1 MAPDPQIPPLDN
13 DQQAGSVPPRL
24 PASEP
29 PGAAGVPPLL
39 APDQTRKSSTVRQLI
54 AILLSLYLGLFLV
67 DAVVSLVDDSLILFS
82 DIHAFAAIRGVV
94 FFFVTL
100 VALVPYGLMGLT
112 PMIPKR
118 LFLPVTLFNPAAVL
132 GSLPFLIYSYSRIQQ
147 VAWVISFGQVIFCLS
162 ILYRL
167 QGGFK
172 FRWPLVAESQLAARR
187 FSWPNLSVFLLL
199 NVCVLLP
206 VAVVY
211 LFLCAALAVDH
222 FSEGFAA
229 LRPDGLAV
237 RVRKYVRNDGKT
249 IQLVPMS
256 HVGESDFYRTLSQ
269 SFPTN
274 AVILMEGV
282 TDNRHL
288 LTNRISYKRMASSL
302 GVTEQV
308 DEFKPSREQLVR
320 ADVDVEQFATSTID
334 FLNGVTLVYSS
345 GLNAGNVLKLMQY
358 SPPPDF
364 EQNLIED
371 LLRKSNRRLL
381 EEIHAQLP
389 QSENILVPWGV
400 AHMPEI
406 GKEIQRSG
414 FRVERTEE
422 HVAIRFR
429 SGGNKG
435 KGARK
440 EADYGRPE

>member
-1 MAPDPQIPPLDN
+1 MAPDPQIPPFDN
-13 DQQAGSVPPRL
+13 DQQAGSVPPLL

-29 PGAAGVPPLL
+29 PGASGVPPLL
-39 APDQTRKSSTVRQLI
+39 TPDRPRKSSTVRQLI
-54 AILLSLYLGLFLV
+54 LILLSLYLGLFMA
-67 DAVVSLVDDSLILFS
+67 DAVVSLVDDSLILFL
-82 DIHAFAAIRGVV
+82 DIHAFTALREVL
-94 FFFVTL
+94 FFFVTIM
-100 VALVPYGLMGLT
+100 ALGTYGLMALT

-118 LFLPVTLFNPAAVL
+118 VFLPVTLFNPVAVL
-132 GSLPFLIYSYSRIQQ
+132 VSLPVLIYSYSRIQQ
-147 VAWVISFGQVIFCLS
+147 VAWVISFGQVVFCLS
-162 ILYRL
+162 ILYCF

-187 FSWPNLSVFLLL
+187 FSWPNLLVFLLL

-206 VAVVY
+206 IAVVY

-229 LRPDGLAV
+229 LRPGGLTV
-237 RVRKYVRNDGKT
+237 RVREYVRNDGKT

-256 HVGESDFYRTLSQ
+256 HIGESDFYRTLSQ

-282 TDNRHL
+282 TDTRHL
-288 LTNRISYKRMASSL
+288 LTNRISYKRMALSL

-308 DEFKPSREQLVR
+308 EEFKPSPQQLVR
-320 ADVDVEQFATSTID
+320 ADVDVEQFASSTID
-334 FLNGVTLVYSS
+334 FLNRVMLVYSR
-345 GLNAGNVLKLMQY
+345 GLNAGNVRELVQY

-364 EQNLIED
+364 EQNLMED
-371 LLRKSNRRLL
+371 LLRKRNRRLL
-381 EEIHAQLP
+381 EEIQAQLP
-389 QSENILVPWGV
+389 QSENIIVPWGV

-406 GKEIQRSG
+406 AREIQRSG
-414 FRVERTEE
+414 FRLEKTRE

-440 EADYGRPE
+440 

>member
-1 MAPDPQIPPLDN
+1 MAPDPQIPPFDN
-13 DQQAGSVPPRL
+13 DLQAGSVPPLL
-24 PASEP
+24 PASEL
-29 PGAAGVPPLL
+29 PGASSVPP
-39 APDQTRKSSTVRQLI
+39 PFTSDRTRKSSTVRQLI
-54 AILLSLYLGLFLV
+54 VILLSLYLGLFMA
-67 DAVVSLVDDSLILFS
+67 DAVVSLVDDSLILFL
-82 DIHAFAAIRGVV
+82 DIHAFPAIRGVL
-94 FFFVTL
+94 FFFVTIMA
-100 VALVPYGLMGLT
+100 VGTYGLMALT

-118 LFLPVTLFNPAAVL
+118 LFVPVTLFNPVAVL
-132 GSLPFLIYSYSRIQQ
+132 VSLPFMIYSYSRIQQ
-147 VAWVISFGQVIFCLS
+147 VAWVISFSQVIFCLS

-172 FRWPLVAESQLAARR
+172 FRWPLVADSQLAAQR

-199 NVCVLLP
+199 NGCVLLP
-206 VAVVY
+206 IAVVY

-229 LRPDGLAV
+229 LRPGGLAV

-288 LTNRISYKRMASSL
+288 LTNKISYKRMAWSL

-308 DEFKPSREQLVR
+308 EEFNPRREQLVR
-320 ADVDVEQFATSTID
+320 ADVDVEQFASSTID
-334 FLNGVTLVYSS
+334 FLNRVMLVYSR
-345 GLNAGNVLKLMQY
+345 GLNAGTVQELVQY

-371 LLRKSNRRLL
+371 LLRKRNRRLL
-381 EEIHAQLP
+381 EEIQAQLP
-389 QSENILVPWGV
+389 QSENIIVQWGV
-400 AHMPEI
+400 AHMQEI
-406 GKEIQRSG
+406 AKEIQKSG
-414 FRVERTEE
+414 FRLEKTQE

-435 KGARK
+435 KGAGK
-440 EADYGRPE
+440 

>member
-1 MAPDPQIPPLDN
+1 MAPDPQIPPFDN
-13 DQQAGSVPPRL
+13 DRQAGSVPPRL

-29 PGAAGVPPLL
+29 PGASSVPPPLTS
-39 APDQTRKSSTVRQLI
+39 DRTRKSSTVRQLI
-54 AILLSLYLGLFLV
+54 VILLSLYLGLFMA
-67 DAVVSLVDDSLILFS
+67 DAVVSLVDDSLILFL
-82 DIHAFAAIRGVV
+82 DIHAFTAIRGVL
-94 FFFVTL
+94 FFFVTIMA
-100 VALVPYGLMGLT
+100 VGTYGLMALT

-118 LFLPVTLFNPAAVL
+118 LFLPVTLFNPVAALVT
-132 GSLPFLIYSYSRIQQ
+132 LPLLIYSYSRIQE
-147 VAWVISFGQVIFCLS
+147 VAWVISFGQVIYCLS

-172 FRWPLVAESQLAARR
+172 FRWPLLAESQLSARR
-187 FSWPNLSVFLLL
+187 FSWSNLSVFLLL
-199 NVCVLLP
+199 NGCVLLP

-229 LRPDGLAV
+229 LRPGGLTV
-237 RVRKYVRNDGKT
+237 RARKYVRNDGKT

-256 HVGESDFYRTLSQ
+256 HIGESDFYRTLSQ

-288 LTNRISYKRMASSL
+288 LTNRISYKRMAFTL

-308 DEFKPSREQLVR
+308 EEFKPSPEQLVR
-320 ADVDVEQFATSTID
+320 ADVDVELFASSTID
-334 FLNGVTLVYSS
+334 FLNRVMLVYSR
-345 GLNAGNVLKLMQY
+345 GLNSGNVRELVQY

-364 EQNLIED
+364 EQNLIDD
-371 LLRKSNRRLL
+371 LLRKRNRRLL
-381 EEIHAQLP
+381 EEIQAQLP
-389 QSENILVPWGV
+389 QSENIIVPWGV

-406 GKEIQRSG
+406 AKEIQRSG
-414 FRVERTEE
+414 FRLEKTQE

-435 KGARK
+435 KGAGK
-440 EADYGRPE
+440 

>member
-1 MAPDPQIPPLDN
+1 MAPDPQIPPFDN
-13 DQQAGSVPPRL
+13 DQQAGSVPPLL

-29 PGAAGVPPLL
+29 PGASGVPPLL
-39 APDQTRKSSTVRQLI
+39 TPDRPRKSSTVRQLI
-54 AILLSLYLGLFLV
+54 LILLSLYLGLFMA
-67 DAVVSLVDDSLILFS
+67 DAVVSLVDDSLILFL
-82 DIHAFAAIRGVV
+82 DIHAFTAIRGVL
-94 FFFVTL
+94 FFFVTIM
-100 VALVPYGLMGLT
+100 ALGTYGLMALT

-118 LFLPVTLFNPAAVL
+118 MFLPVTLFNPVAVL
-132 GSLPFLIYSYSRIQQ
+132 VSLPVLIYSYSRIQQ
-147 VAWVISFGQVIFCLS
+147 VAWVISFGQVVFCLS
-162 ILYRL
+162 ILSCF

-187 FSWPNLSVFLLL
+187 FSWPNLLVFLLL

-206 VAVVY
+206 IAVVY

-229 LRPDGLAV
+229 LRPGGLTV
-237 RVRKYVRNDGKT
+237 RVREYVRNDGKT

-256 HVGESDFYRTLSQ
+256 HIGESDFYRTLSQ

-282 TDNRHL
+282 TDTRHL
-288 LTNRISYKRMASSL
+288 LTNRISYKRMALSL

-308 DEFKPSREQLVR
+308 EEFKPSPQQLVR
-320 ADVDVEQFATSTID
+320 ADVDVEQFASSTID
-334 FLNGVTLVYSS
+334 FLNRVMLVYSR
-345 GLNAGNVLKLMQY
+345 GLNAGNVRELVQY

-364 EQNLIED
+364 EQNLMED
-371 LLRKSNRRLL
+371 LLRKRNRRLL
-381 EEIHAQLP
+381 EEIQAQLP
-389 QSENILVPWGV
+389 QSENIIVPWGV

-406 GKEIQRSG
+406 AREIQRSG
-414 FRVERTEE
+414 FRLEKTRE
-422 HVAIRFR
+422 HMAIRFR

-440 EADYGRPE
+440 